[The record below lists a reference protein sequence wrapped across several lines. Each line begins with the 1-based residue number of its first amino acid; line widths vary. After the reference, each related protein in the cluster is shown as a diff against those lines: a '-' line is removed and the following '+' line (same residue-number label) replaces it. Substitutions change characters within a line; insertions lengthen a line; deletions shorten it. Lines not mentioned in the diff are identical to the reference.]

1 MATKKS
7 AFLLAAVSYIFSSA
21 SAQVSPILQVR
32 SYKLDNGFTVFLNE
46 DPTAPKVF
54 GAVMVNAGAKQES
67 PDATGMAHYLEH
79 LLFKGTQT
87 MGTTDYALEKPHL
100 DSIVMLYDQLATQ
113 TTPEGKA
120 GIQQAIN
127 AQALKASVY
136 GLPNEFDKLLRS
148 IGGTEINA
156 FTNYEMTFYHNS
168 FPAHEMEKWLDLYAS
183 RFQNPV
189 FRSFQSELE
198 VVYEEKNRSMDNFTT
213 KIFEKFQTMLFP
225 TLPYGQWPVIGT
237 VEHLKNPSLSK
248 MYAFYNRHYV
258 PGNMAL
264 ILSGNFKSADVMP
277 LIEKKFG
284 GVKSVPYTPVEFPA
298 PPAFVGIHTEY
309 VKYTPIKVG
318 LIGYQTA
325 PKNDA
330 DRIALDIC
338 EHLLYNGAETGY
350 LNRLQTN
357 GEIMYCGAFPI
368 VYNDAGGAF
377 LFYVPKI
384 LSQSIEDAEQKV
396 LGTFS
401 LLRDGKFS
409 DEELAAAKNNIIKS
423 FEQNLENVEYR
434 GIMIGEAFNSGIT
447 WEEHLR
453 YPEKI
458 NNITRGDVVRVA
470 QKYYGQNY
478 VRLISNPG
486 FPKNPKLEKPG
497 YKAVVT
503 EQKGQSAYAA
513 RFVTL
518 PSLPF
523 TPKFVRFDSDVRQAS
538 FGGGHRIYA
547 TQNPVNDLFYMEIRF
562 RSGKFDNPML
572 ETAAQFMNYCGAG
585 KYNLDELKKAFG
597 DIGCTYSVDCDDNY
611 LSIHLE
617 GKNGSFIPALELA
630 NLLVLDPK
638 PGPKAKELLLSSTQT
653 DRKLERR
660 DPNSMGQAVYNYA
673 MYGKQS
679 PWLKRNTE
687 AQIKA
692 YTSEQLVAA
701 FQNVARK
708 YSADVLYTGRGNM
721 ADLSQEIP
729 FRLALTKT
737 PLADE
742 FKANNA
748 AVPDKNIIYFV
759 NDKKAVQSQV
769 YFYVSGNPFR
779 PEHYADVMAFN
790 EYFGGGFSGLVLQ
803 EIREYRSLAYA
814 TAGRYTVPP
823 VPGKTARLTAFVGC
837 QADKTVEAVEVMVS
851 LIKDMPIKEERMA
864 DLKQAL
870 RVKAGNQ
877 FPEFRELCA
886 TVYNYQ
892 RSGYTEDPNRAAYE
906 YFDGY
911 SSEKLK
917 SFYGQFIKG
926 RPYVI
931 TIYGDKSRIRPEKL
945 KALGEVVEISVKE
958 IAVF

>member
-1 MATKKS
+1 MATTKS
-7 AFLLAAVSYIFSSA
+7 AYLLAAAMCFFFGA
-21 SAQVSPILQVR
+21 QAQVNPVLQVR
-32 SYKLDNGFTVFLNE
+32 SYKLGNGFTVFLNE

-67 PDATGMAHYLEH
+67 PEATGMAHYLEH

-87 MGTTDYALEKPHL
+87 MGTTDYAAEKPHL

-113 TTPEGKA
+113 TTPETKA
-120 GIQQAIN
+120 AIQQAIN
-127 AQALKASVY
+127 AQAIKASAY
-136 GLPNEFDKLLRS
+136 GLPNEFDKLLRG
-148 IGGTEINA
+148 IGGTDINA

-168 FPAHEMEKWLDLYAS
+168 FPAHEMEKWLDLYAT

-213 KIFEKFQTMLFP
+213 KIFEKFQSMLFP
-225 TLPYGQWPVIGT
+225 SLPYGQWPVLGT

-248 MYAFYNRHYV
+248 MYAFYNKHYV

-264 ILSGNFKSADVMP
+264 ILSGNFKSADVVP
-277 LIEKKFG
+277 LVEKKFG
-284 GVKSVPYTPVEFPA
+284 SLKPVPYTPVNFPA
-298 PPAFVGIHTEY
+298 PPAPVGVQTEY

-325 PKNDA
+325 PKNHA

-338 EHLLYNGAETGY
+338 EHLLYNEAETGY

-368 VYNDAGGAF
+368 VYNDAGGMF

-384 LSQSIEDAEQKV
+384 LSQSIDDAEQRV
-396 LGTFS
+396 LRTFGI
-401 LLRDGKFS
+401 LRDGKFS
-409 DEELAAAKNNIIKS
+409 EEELNAAKNNIIKS

-434 GIMIGEAFNSGIT
+434 GVMIGEAFNSGIT

-458 NNITRGDVVRVA
+458 NAITREDVIRVA
-470 QKYYGQNY
+470 QKYFGPNY
-478 VRLISNPG
+478 VRLVSNPG
-486 FPKNPKLEKPG
+486 FPKNPKLEKPP

-513 RFVTL
+513 QFGKL

-523 TPKFVRFDSDVRQAS
+523 KPKFVSFGSDVRQATLE
-538 FGGGHRIYA
+538 GGHRVYA

-562 RSGKFDNPML
+562 RSGKFDNPTL
-572 ETAAQFMNYCGAG
+572 QTAAQFMNFCGAG
-585 KYNLDELKKAFG
+585 SYDLDGFKKAFG
-597 DIGCTYSVDCDDNY
+597 DIGCTYGVDCDDNY
-611 LSIHLE
+611 LTIHLE
-617 GKNGSFIPALELA
+617 GKNASLIPGLDLV
-630 NLLVLDPK
+630 NLLIVDPK
-638 PGPKAKELLLSSTQT
+638 PGPKAKELLVSTVQT
-653 DRKLERR
+653 ERKLERR

-692 YTSEQLVAA
+692 FTPEQLVAA
-701 FQNVARK
+701 FQDVCRK
-708 YSADVLYTGRGNM
+708 YSADVLYTGNENM
-721 ADLSQEIP
+721 ESLSGEIP
-729 FRLALTKT
+729 FRLAIAKT
-737 PLADE
+737 PKADE

-748 AVPDKNIIYFV
+748 AVADKNIIYFV

-814 TAGRYTVPP
+814 TAGRYALPP
-823 VPGKTARLTAFVGC
+823 VPGKTARLSAFVGC

-851 LIKDMPIKEERMA
+851 LIKNMPVKEERMA

-870 RVKAGNQ
+870 LVKAGNQ
-877 FPEFRELCA
+877 FPEFRELAA
-886 TVYNYQ
+886 TLYNYE
-892 RSGYTEDPNRAAYE
+892 RSGYTEDPNKAAYD
-906 YFDGY
+906 YFRNY
-911 SSEKLK
+911 SSENLQR
-917 SFYGQFIKG
+917 FYGQFIKG
-926 RPYVI
+926 RPCVI
-931 TIYGDKSRIRPEKL
+931 TIYGDKSRVHPEKL
-945 KALGEVVEISVKE
+945 KALGELVEVPVKE